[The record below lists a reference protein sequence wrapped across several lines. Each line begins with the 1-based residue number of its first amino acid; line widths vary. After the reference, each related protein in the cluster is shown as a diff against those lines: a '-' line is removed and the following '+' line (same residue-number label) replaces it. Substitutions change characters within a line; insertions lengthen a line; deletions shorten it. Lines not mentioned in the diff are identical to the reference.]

1 MTKKTF
7 THNGAEKVSWNN
19 VGNLIVFD
27 NGYSIELAM
36 YPDTKFY
43 VFENKE
49 KAVVPEKIEKNKI
62 SGTDIDYPT
71 EEINPLDIPF

>member
-49 KAVVPEKIEKNKI
+49 KVAVPEKAKI
-62 SGTDIDYPT
+62 SGTDIDYPV
-71 EEINPLDIPF
+71 EDINPLDIPF